1 MRTSESSVSAER
13 VEKFSDVESGA
24 ADQELG
30 VLDLLT
36 VLAGRWKLLAATP
49 VVVGLLAFGAAWLM
63 PPIYTARTVFVPPQ
77 QQSSAASA
85 LASLGA
91 LAGLAGG
98 GPIKTPGDQYVALLQ
113 SVNVEDRLVD
123 QFKLMDLYEAEYRFI
138 ARRQLEKHTRI
149 ELGKKDGLISIE
161 VDAKDAKLAADMANQ
176 YVAELRRLSG
186 ELALTEAQQR
196 RAFYEVELKRTRERL
211 TEAQRQLEA
220 GGFSPNAM
228 KAEPKTAA
236 ENFARIKAELTSAE
250 VRLQTLRQSR
260 ADNSPEILQQVAMVS
275 ALRGQLAQLEVSS
288 TNDRTDADYLGRY
301 REFKYQESLFDL
313 ISKQY
318 ELARVDESRDG
329 TAIQVV
335 DVAVPPEYK
344 SKPKRL
350 TIALGAAFAALLLMT
365 IGVLA
370 RHFWREARQDP
381 EHARK
386 MQALRDAWK
395 GRTA

>member
-1 MRTSESSVSAER
+1 MDKPSKETDE
-13 VEKFSDVESGA
+13 A
-24 ADQELG
+24 AGQE
-30 VLDLLT
+30 LDLLDLVT
-36 VLAGRWKLLAATP
+36 ILARSWKLLVIAPAAIA
-49 VVVGLLAFGAAWLM
+49 LMAFGAAWLM
-63 PPIYTARTVFVPPQ
+63 PPTYTAKTVFLPPQ
-77 QQSSAASA
+77 PQSSAASA

-91 LAGLAGG
+91 LAGIAGTG
-98 GPIKTPGDQYVALLQ
+98 AIKTPGDQYVALLQ
-113 SVNVEDRLVD
+113 SINVEDRLVD

-138 ARRQLEKHTRI
+138 ARKQLEKHTRV

-161 VDAKDAKLAADMANQ
+161 VDAKDPKLAADMANQ

-196 RAFYEVELKRTRERL
+196 RAFYEAEFKRTRERL
-211 TEAQRQLEA
+211 TDAQRELEA
-220 GGFSPNAM
+220 GGFSPNAI

-236 ENFARIKAELTSAE
+236 DNFARVKAELTSAE

-260 ADNSPEILQQVAMVS
+260 ADGSPEILQQAATVS
-275 ALRGQLAQLEVSS
+275 ALRDQLTKLEASS
-288 TNDRTDADYLGRY
+288 TSSSADADYLGRY
-301 REFKYQESLFDL
+301 REFKYQESLFEL

-318 ELARVDESRDG
+318 ELARVDESRDS

-335 DVAVPPEYK
+335 DVATPPEYK

-350 TIALGAAFAALLLMT
+350 TIALGAAFAALLLMS
-365 IGVLA
+365 IGVLT

-386 MQALRDAWK
+386 LQALSDAWK
-395 GRTA
+395 GRTV